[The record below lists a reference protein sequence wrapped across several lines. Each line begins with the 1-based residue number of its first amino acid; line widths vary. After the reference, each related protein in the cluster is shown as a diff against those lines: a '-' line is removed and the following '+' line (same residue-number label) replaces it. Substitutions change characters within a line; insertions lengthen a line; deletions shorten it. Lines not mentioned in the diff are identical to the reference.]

1 MEESLDTQA
10 WKAGYSSV
18 PAFLRAQKRQKK
30 LDDWQAKNDRTLAES
45 EAQGI
50 TGRYGRSSMPDDRPY
65 PGSYLQRATQPQQ
78 ALTQEQPKPS
88 LIPALSPV
96 SFKDAKDAYEWYQYP
111 HTLSDDRRKWVM
123 KFAVALRL
131 AIPGETWQGLD
142 DTRKNLINVLIESED
157 ARTKFSN

>member
-30 LDDWQAKNDRTLAES
+30 LDDWQARNDQTLAES
-45 EAQGI
+45 EEQGI
-50 TGRYGRSSMPDDRPY
+50 TGRYGRSSLDSTTDRPY
-65 PGSYLQRATQPQQ
+65 PGSYLQRATQPQ
-78 ALTQEQPKPS
+78 ALQEQPKPS
-88 LIPALSPV
+88 LIPDISPAEY
-96 SFKDAKDAYEWYQYP
+96 KDAKDAYEWILYP
-111 HTLSDDRRKWVM
+111 HTLSDDRRRWIM

-142 DTRKNLINVLIESED
+142 DTRKSLVTRLLNSED
-157 ARTKFSN
+157 AKLKFK